1 MRLGICTSIENAAQM
16 AQIGFDYI
24 EPPLR
29 ALAALTEPEVDECCR
44 LLERAGIACEA
55 MNCMLPGELRA
66 VGEHVDLARLDAY
79 FRLTFARAERLGA
92 KVIVFGS
99 GDARRV
105 PEGFRFADAWRQL
118 AELLRLAD
126 AHAARHGLRVALEP
140 LCRDECNILN
150 LVAEAMALSSLVRL
164 EHVGVLGDTYHMA
177 LVGEPLDAF
186 VHAGSDLLHV
196 HMANPVGRRF
206 PLPGD
211 GQDYAALFSALR
223 RAGYDGRVSIEA
235 RTDDLAADASAAFPL
250 LSALRA

>member
-1 MRLGICTSIENAAQM
+1 MKLGICTPIENAAQM

-29 ALAALTEPEVDECCR
+29 ALAALTEPEMDEHCR
-44 LLERAGIACEA
+44 MLDRAGIACEA
-55 MNCMLPGELRA
+55 MNCMLPGELRV
-66 VGEHVDLARLDAY
+66 VGESVDSARLDAY
-79 FRLTFARAERLGA
+79 LDLTFARARRLGA
-92 KVIVFGS
+92 EVIVFGS

-105 PEGFRFADAWRQL
+105 PEGFSFAAAWRQL
-118 AELLRLAD
+118 AALLRTVD

-140 LCRDECNILN
+140 LCRTECNIVN
-150 LVAEAMALSSLVRL
+150 SVAEAMALVSLT
-164 EHVGVLGDTYHMA
+164 HPDCVGVLGDTYHMT

-186 VHAGSDLLHV
+186 VHAGPQLLHV

-223 RAGYDGRVSIEA
+223 RADYDGRVSIEA
-235 RTDDLAADASAAFPL
+235 GTDDLAADARDAFSL
-250 LSALRA
+250 LSALRG